1 MCSVCVSQ
9 NKRNVVIDRLKDES
23 EKVEETKESFKIIIE
38 ETMQNKIK
46 EIELT
51 QTSYKKELVN
61 QSDENVKQVSDPE
74 IELNVLIQGIDELN
88 DKDLR
93 IEHDG
98 AEINNLV
105 NFLEINT
112 EFTDSKRVSKYKTE
126 RHRILL
132 VTMPSVSDKE
142 LLLSSLERMK
152 NFCNK
157 TT

>member
-1 MCSVCVSQ
+1 MCNVCVSQ
-9 NKRNVVIDRLKDES
+9 NKRDVVIDRLKDES

-51 QTSYKKELVN
+51 QTSYKEELVN
-61 QSDENVKQVSDPE
+61 QSDENVKQVSDPK

-98 AEINNLV
+98 AEINIV
-105 NFLEINT
+105 FNFLDTNT
-112 EFTDSKRVSKYKTE
+112 KFTDCKRVSKYKTE
-126 RHRILL
+126 RHRPLTCNNALGVRQGTVTLL
-132 VTMPSVSDKE
+132 AG
-142 LLLSSLERMK
+142 K
-152 NFCNK
+152 NEEFL
-157 TT
+157 